1 MVIAAIVCVVVY
13 IAVQILAPAPG
24 PKLYV
29 AVFDDAVGQQGAASL
44 QSQVAK
50 RLDLPEGR
58 KGGVL
63 VDTYFSNDENDISK
77 LQTMIANHEIDAI
90 VATPKTFKQLSGY
103 GYLTNLDSSLT
114 KRQRTL
120 LSGDFVTMK
129 GFKDSDDPD
138 FEGGGKGK
146 AEPFG
151 LSMTDFRQWNR
162 LKSAKSNAL
171 IGIVRESAESHNR
184 ATAHRLSQRIAVP
197 ATACTAP
204 QKPPTEETMASIFS
218 QDNPFNDFMST
229 VGDMAMISIAWT
241 ICSIPVVTV
250 GASTAAACEV
260 ARELQSGS
268 CKGIFRSFWAAFKRR
283 FPTTLALTAVIAAFC
298 GLALFDLWYL
308 SRQSTDTVA
317 VLYGVTIVVIAV
329 VGSALAFVLPL
340 TGRSKLSVGE
350 QLTQSARLALGKP
363 HIAFAALLLNI
374 WPIIVV
380 LIAPEQTL
388 MLVPLLWI
396 FVGAGASFW
405 VQMNLIRKTF
415 SLD

>member
-1 MVIAAIVCVVVY
+1 MESSTPYKGGEIDSRQAEAIDTLSSANEYQGQSRIQTLRKLPWNRKWKYFRDQLLARTVVIAAIVCVVVY

-63 VDTYFSNDENDISK
+63 VDTYFSNDENGISK

-90 VATPKTFKQLSGY
+90 VATPKTFKQLSSY

-138 FEGGGKGK
+138 FEGGGK

-171 IGIVRESAESHNR
+171 IGIVRESPN
-184 ATAHRLSQRIAVP
+184 
-197 ATACTAP
+197 
-204 QKPPTEETMASIFS
+204 
-218 QDNPFNDFMST
+218 
-229 VGDMAMISIAWT
+229 
-241 ICSIPVVTV
+241 
-250 GASTAAACEV
+250 
-260 ARELQSGS
+260 
-268 CKGIFRSFWAAFKRR
+268 
-283 FPTTLALTAVIAAFC
+283 PTTAQRLI
-298 GLALFDLWYL
+298 DYL
-308 SRQSTDTVA
+308 SA
-317 VLYGVTIVVIAV
+317 
-329 VGSALAFVLPL
+329 
-340 TGRSKLSVGE
+340 
-350 QLTQSARLALGKP
+350 
-363 HIAFAALLLNI
+363 
-374 WPIIVV
+374 
-380 LIAPEQTL
+380 
-388 MLVPLLWI
+388 
-396 FVGAGASFW
+396 
-405 VQMNLIRKTF
+405 
-415 SLD
+415 

>member
-1 MVIAAIVCVVVY
+1 MKTTVGVFFGGRSTEHEISVISALQAINAFNKEKYEIIPIYITKQGRWFSGDALLEVKNYRDMAALQNMCAEVYMIPEYGDYNLYRKKRALFGNNIWAKLDVVIPVLHGSNGEDGIFEGILESIGIPYAGCNTLSSANEYQGQSRIQTLRKLPWNRKWKYFRDQLLARTVVIAAIVCVVVY

-63 VDTYFSNDENDISK
+63 VDTYFSNDENGISK

-171 IGIVRESAESHNR
+171 IGIVRESPH
-184 ATAHRLSQRIAVP
+184 
-197 ATACTAP
+197 
-204 QKPPTEETMASIFS
+204 
-218 QDNPFNDFMST
+218 
-229 VGDMAMISIAWT
+229 
-241 ICSIPVVTV
+241 
-250 GASTAAACEV
+250 
-260 ARELQSGS
+260 
-268 CKGIFRSFWAAFKRR
+268 
-283 FPTTLALTAVIAAFC
+283 PTTAQRLI
-298 GLALFDLWYL
+298 DYL
-308 SRQSTDTVA
+308 SA
-317 VLYGVTIVVIAV
+317 
-329 VGSALAFVLPL
+329 
-340 TGRSKLSVGE
+340 
-350 QLTQSARLALGKP
+350 
-363 HIAFAALLLNI
+363 
-374 WPIIVV
+374 
-380 LIAPEQTL
+380 
-388 MLVPLLWI
+388 
-396 FVGAGASFW
+396 
-405 VQMNLIRKTF
+405 
-415 SLD
+415 

>member
-58 KGGVL
+58 KRSARRHL
-63 VDTYFSNDENDISK
+63 FSNDENDISK

-171 IGIVRESAESHNR
+171 IGIVRESPN
-184 ATAHRLSQRIAVP
+184 
-197 ATACTAP
+197 
-204 QKPPTEETMASIFS
+204 
-218 QDNPFNDFMST
+218 
-229 VGDMAMISIAWT
+229 
-241 ICSIPVVTV
+241 
-250 GASTAAACEV
+250 
-260 ARELQSGS
+260 
-268 CKGIFRSFWAAFKRR
+268 
-283 FPTTLALTAVIAAFC
+283 PTTAQRLI
-298 GLALFDLWYL
+298 DYL
-308 SRQSTDTVA
+308 SA
-317 VLYGVTIVVIAV
+317 
-329 VGSALAFVLPL
+329 
-340 TGRSKLSVGE
+340 
-350 QLTQSARLALGKP
+350 
-363 HIAFAALLLNI
+363 
-374 WPIIVV
+374 
-380 LIAPEQTL
+380 
-388 MLVPLLWI
+388 
-396 FVGAGASFW
+396 
-405 VQMNLIRKTF
+405 
-415 SLD
+415 

>member
-1 MVIAAIVCVVVY
+1 MESSTPYKGGEIDSRQAEAIDTLSSANEYQGQSRIQTLRKLPWNRKWKYFRDQLLARTVVIAAIVCVVVY

-29 AVFDDAVGQQGAASL
+29 AVFDDAVGQQEAASL

-63 VDTYFSNDENDISK
+63 VDTYFSNDENGISK
-77 LQTMIANHEIDAI
+77 LQTMIATHELDAI

-171 IGIVRESAESHNR
+171 IGIVRESPN
-184 ATAHRLSQRIAVP
+184 
-197 ATACTAP
+197 
-204 QKPPTEETMASIFS
+204 
-218 QDNPFNDFMST
+218 
-229 VGDMAMISIAWT
+229 
-241 ICSIPVVTV
+241 
-250 GASTAAACEV
+250 
-260 ARELQSGS
+260 
-268 CKGIFRSFWAAFKRR
+268 
-283 FPTTLALTAVIAAFC
+283 PTTAQRLI
-298 GLALFDLWYL
+298 DYL
-308 SRQSTDTVA
+308 SA
-317 VLYGVTIVVIAV
+317 
-329 VGSALAFVLPL
+329 
-340 TGRSKLSVGE
+340 
-350 QLTQSARLALGKP
+350 
-363 HIAFAALLLNI
+363 
-374 WPIIVV
+374 
-380 LIAPEQTL
+380 
-388 MLVPLLWI
+388 
-396 FVGAGASFW
+396 
-405 VQMNLIRKTF
+405 
-415 SLD
+415 